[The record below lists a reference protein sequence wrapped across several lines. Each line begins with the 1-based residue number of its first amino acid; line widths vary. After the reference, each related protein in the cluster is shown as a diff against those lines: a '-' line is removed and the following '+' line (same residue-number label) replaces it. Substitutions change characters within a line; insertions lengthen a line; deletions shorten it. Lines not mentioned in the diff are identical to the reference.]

1 MQTRSSPDTR
11 PNGGRRGEAS
21 MALSD
26 TAWLVLA
33 IAVGILVGVA
43 WVSRERA
50 IHRRRR
56 RSRGEETRE

>member
-1 MQTRSSPDTR
+1 MDIRPSPDAR
-11 PNGGRRGEAS
+11 ASGVCRGEAW
-21 MALSD
+21 MTLSD

-33 IAVGILVGVA
+33 IAAGILLAVA

-56 RSRGEETRE
+56 SRGEETRK